1 LHKLNYMKK
10 IFLSILSFL
19 FISTVLFSQ
28 ENKPAEEKK
37 PKAKHLLPNGEP
49 DRPFTFF
56 AKQGFAHFQD
66 GPTSAAFAG
75 RPAYFIGIGTRV
87 EDDDKDSPLFMELEG
102 LYHMVNGVDSS
113 NKSLTDLRI
122 NLNMYAV
129 LLTNT
134 VKSFRWNAGTGFGW
148 NSINDG
154 FISKTGKQF
163 GVNINTQ
170 AEMLLK
176 HKRFNLFAG
185 YHFLPFHNKNM
196 EAYSFNTF
204 NLGMG
209 FYFR

>member
-1 LHKLNYMKK
+1 MKNCFF
-10 IFLSILSFL
+10 IIVSCLFLLSAA
-19 FISTVLFSQ
+19 FSQ
-28 ENKPAEEKK
+28 EK

-56 AKQGFAHFQD
+56 AKQGFAHYQD
-66 GPTSAAFAG
+66 AATSAAFAG
-75 RPAYFIGIGTRV
+75 RPAYFVGIGTRV

-102 LYHMVNGVDSS
+102 LYHIVNGMDST
-113 NKSLTDLRI
+113 NRSLTDLRV

-129 LLTNT
+129 LLTNA

-154 FISKTGKQF
+154 FISKTSTQI

-185 YHFLPFHNKNM
+185 YHFLPFHNTHM
-196 EAYSFNTF
+196 EPFSFNTL
-204 NLGMG
+204 NVGMG

>member
-1 LHKLNYMKK
+1 MKK
-10 IFLSILSFL
+10 LITSILFL
-19 FISTVLFSQ
+19 FVFTFVFSQ
-28 ENKPAEEKK
+28 DNSSPAQEQKK

-56 AKQGFAHFQD
+56 AKQGFAHYQD
-66 GPTSAAFAG
+66 AATSIPFAG
-75 RPAYFIGIGTRV
+75 RPAYFVGLGVRV

-102 LYHMVNGVDSS
+102 LYHMVNGADST
-113 NKSLTDLRI
+113 NKSLNTLRI

-129 LLTNT
+129 LLTNAT
-134 VKSFRWNAGTGFGW
+134 KSFRWNAGTGFGW
-148 NSINDG
+148 NSINDE
-154 FISKTGKQF
+154 FISKTGQQF

-196 EAYSFNTF
+196 EAYSFNTL
-204 NLGMG
+204 NVGMG